1 METLPEYQRSTD
13 MGMVPAAMRLEK
25 TPQADLKMKTSTC
38 SPKPPGTAM
47 PFKSAEEKPC
57 FHCDQPGHRHF
68 NCPYKNECLRCKTKD
83 HAYWA
88 PGVCGWRK
96 DVQKKFSVDKKQV
109 KAMSAVAQESS
120 VVAALQLELE
130 QLRAA
135 LKEVNRKKRIFLDSG
150 ANTSIISDLS
160 HTDPHSSTSLCR
172 AEEPRGVET
181 ANGSIMPIVG
191 MGQIAGVTGVIC
203 PESSFSL
210 VSVPQVARECD
221 ATFVINE
228 SEAFAYK
235 NSPDLTACVND
246 IKDTVTSNHTMILA
260 ATRSPESLYE
270 ITTTPVVFQ
279 HTPSTEVLMSS
290 SSGALKESLGAVVEP
305 SGEADVVTSGMTC
318 T

>member
-1 METLPEYQRSTD
+1 M
-13 MGMVPAAMRLEK
+13 
-25 TPQADLKMKTSTC
+25 
-38 SPKPPGTAM
+38 
-47 PFKSAEEKPC
+47 
-57 FHCDQPGHRHF
+57 
-68 NCPYKNECLRCKTKD
+68 
-83 HAYWA
+83 
-88 PGVCGWRK
+88 
-96 DVQKKFSVDKKQV
+96 QKKFSVDKKQV
-109 KAMSAVAQESS
+109 KAMSAVAHESS

-221 ATFVINE
+221 ATFLINE
-228 SEAFAYK
+228 NEVFACK
-235 NSPDLTACVND
+235 N
-246 IKDTVTSNHTMILA
+246 
-260 ATRSPESLYE
+260 
-270 ITTTPVVFQ
+270 
-279 HTPSTEVLMSS
+279 
-290 SSGALKESLGAVVEP
+290 
-305 SGEADVVTSGMTC
+305 
-318 T
+318 